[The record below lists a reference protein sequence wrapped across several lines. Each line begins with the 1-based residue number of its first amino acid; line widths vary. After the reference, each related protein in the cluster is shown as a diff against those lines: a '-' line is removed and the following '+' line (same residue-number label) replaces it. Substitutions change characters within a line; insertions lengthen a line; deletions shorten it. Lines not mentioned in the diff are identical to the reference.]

1 MKDLSG
7 TKLQDRY
14 EVLELLGRGG
24 MAVVYKVMDTV
35 RAVPLAMKLLREDFA
50 EDVVFLRRF
59 QREAQ
64 NLARLQHPH
73 IVRSYGLERE
83 GDYSFMLMDYVDGTT
98 LRKEIFRAKAPL
110 DPHRTL
116 EIMRPVCSALHY
128 AHQMGIIH
136 CDVKPANIMIDTG
149 GRVLVTDFGIARM
162 SDAATSTM
170 VGAGTPAY
178 MSPEQIMGADPTPET
193 DIYALGAVMFEMM
206 TGGER
211 PFTGERSNQTGTTA
225 EQVRWEKMNLD
236 APSPKKWNPALTD
249 DLEAIIL
256 RCLHKEP
263 AERYSSTME
272 LLAALE
278 AAIVPGNDVDRLPS
292 VMGEDDQETVIEPP
306 PDAFQ
311 PEEMHAAP
319 SVSDG
324 AGVPPIAASPS
335 SGKRRSKLPKW
346 SWALVAGVVVL
357 GGFFLLR
364 TLIPERLG
372 GNFLQSSS
380 VSPSGALII
389 GSSLEDEV
397 TGSGGDEWLV
407 ELTEEDV
414 VDISMRAV
422 DGMDTVLELFNAQG
436 VRLAIDDDGGE
447 GHNSRLI
454 AFIPETGT
462 YTLVA
467 RGYDGAQ
474 GRYVLDIGEL
484 QYEYMGELEPGDQVN
499 ATLTAGMPLHIWAY
513 QGSEGEFIRISMVGY
528 DDFDSTL
535 ELIDPDGSR
544 LAYDDDSG
552 GGVDSLLEVELDHSG
567 WYYILA
573 AGYEYRVGSYSLHLE

>member
-7 TKLQDRY
+7 TRLQNRY
-14 EVLELLGRGG
+14 EVLELIGRGG
-24 MAVVYKVMDTV
+24 MAVVYKVRDTV

-193 DIYALGAVMFEMM
+193 DIYAIGAVLFEMM

-236 APSPKKWNPALTD
+236 APSPKKWNPALTE

-256 RCLHKEP
+256 KCLHKNP
-263 AERYSSTME
+263 DGRYGSTME
-272 LLAALE
+272 LLSALE
-278 AAIVPGNDVDRLPS
+278 AAIVPGGVVERLPS
-292 VMGEDDQETVIEPP
+292 VMGEDEPETVIEPP
-306 PDAFQ
+306 PDAYQ
-311 PEEMHAAP
+311 PEDIPAVTP
-319 SVSDG
+319 D
-324 AGVPPIAASPS
+324 S
-335 SGKRRSKLPKW
+335 SGADVPAAVESSSSEGRRSKLPKW
-346 SWALVAGVVVL
+346 SWALIGVVLLAGVYA
-357 GGFFLLR
+357 LLR
-364 TLIPERLG
+364 MFPVRLG
-372 GNFLQSSS
+372 GNILQSSNL
-380 VSPSGALII
+380 SPSGALII
-389 GSSLEDEV
+389 GSSLADEV
-397 TGSGGDEWLV
+397 TGSEGDEWLI
-407 ELTEEDV
+407 ELSEEDV
-414 VDISMRAV
+414 VDISMRGV
-422 DGMDTVLELFNAQG
+422 DGMDTVLELYDAQG
-436 VRLAIDDDGGE
+436 VRIAIDDDGGE
-447 GHNSRLI
+447 GHNARLI
-454 AFIPETGT
+454 AFIPETAT

-467 RGYDGAQ
+467 RGYDGAE
-474 GRYVLDIGEL
+474 GRYVLEVGEL
-484 QYEYMGELEPGDQVN
+484 PYEYMGEVEPGDEVN
-499 ATLTAGMPLHIWAY
+499 ATLTTGIPLHIWAY
-513 QGSEGEFIRISMVGY
+513 EGSAGELISISMVGY
-528 DDFDSTL
+528 DNFDSTL
-535 ELIDPDGSR
+535 ELIDPDGRR
-544 LAYDDDSG
+544 LAFNDDSE
-552 GGVDSLLEVELDHSG
+552 GGVDSYLEVELDYTG
-567 WYYILA
+567 WYYILT
-573 AGYEYRVGSYSLHLE
+573 AGYGYQAGSYSLHID